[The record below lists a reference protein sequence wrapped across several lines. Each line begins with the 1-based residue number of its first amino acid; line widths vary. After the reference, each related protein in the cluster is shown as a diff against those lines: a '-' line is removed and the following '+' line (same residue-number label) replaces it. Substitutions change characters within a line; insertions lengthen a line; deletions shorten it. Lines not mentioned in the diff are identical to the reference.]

1 MARDAQTSHETST
14 PGSIPQADAETPAA
28 PEGGPAAAPAGAPSS
43 RVTRMGTE
51 SIPRLITEFAIPS
64 VVGMVVNGSYN
75 IVDSVFLGHAMGEV
89 GLSAV
94 TVATPTMIVFM
105 ALAMLVGAGGN
116 ALAALRLGEG
126 NRDAAERAL
135 GNVIALSLVLWVLVA
150 ALAVNPVAID
160 AVLTLSSATD
170 DVRPYARTFIQILCY
185 GFILQ
190 CVGMGVNNFIR
201 TAGAPN
207 RALGTMVIGLVAA
220 TAFNYLFVILLNWGV
235 AGSALATLAGQAC
248 SCAAVLWYFLFT
260 KGVPLRIRLRCLVL
274 DRRVVGTILAFGF
287 PSFALQAGSAVVN
300 FLINYQLVKYGAMS
314 PLGAEDALAS
324 IGVVQRIGM
333 FTIMPIVGVSIAIQP
348 LLGYNYGAR
357 KIGRVR
363 TTLWLGI
370 AGATVL
376 CVLEWAVVMLLAG
389 PIVAAFGI
397 THDGLVDFTAFALR
411 MWLLLLPF
419 IGFQIVGSNYFQA
432 TGQPAKAIF
441 LTLTRQIIFLVPL
454 VMLLPDL
461 LPRMAP
467 ALDGLDALYVAAPV
481 SDFLSIFTVGLF
493 LVWEMRRLRRMQAA
507 QSGPTAP
514 EEPAQA

>member
-1 MARDAQTSHETST
+1 MSNDESKSHTTETPDSSSAPASAPEARDA
-14 PGSIPQADAETPAA
+14 A
-28 PEGGPAAAPAGAPSS
+28 GPAASAAAAPSA

-75 IVDSVFLGHAMGEV
+75 IIDSVFLGHAMGEM

-94 TVATPTMIVFM
+94 TVATPAMIVFM
-105 ALAMLVGAGGN
+105 ALSMLVGTGGN

-135 GNVIALSLVLWVLVA
+135 GNVITLSLVLWALVVVL
-150 ALAVNPVAID
+150 ALNPAAID

-190 CVGMGVNNFIR
+190 CIGMGVNNFIR

-220 TAFNYLFVILLNWGV
+220 TAFNYWFVILLGWGV

-248 SCAAVLWYFLFT
+248 SCGAVLWYFLLT
-260 KGVPLRIRLRCLVL
+260 KGVPLRIRVSCLRPA
-274 DRRVVGTILAFGF
+274 RRVVGTILAFGF
-287 PSFALQAGSAVVN
+287 PGFALQAGAALVN
-300 FLINYQLVKYGAMS
+300 FLINYQLVKYGALS

-370 AGATVL
+370 AGATVM
-376 CVLEWAVVMLLAG
+376 CVAEWAAVMLLAG

-397 THDGLVDFTAFALR
+397 SHDGLADFTAFALR
-411 MWLLLLPF
+411 IWLLLLPF

-454 VMLLPDL
+454 VMLLPDV
-461 LPRMAP
+461 LPSVVP

-481 SDFLSIFTVGLF
+481 SDFLAIFTVGVF
-493 LVWEMRRLRRMQAA
+493 LAWEMRRLRRMRATRTETGA
-507 QSGPTAP
+507 
-514 EEPAQA
+514 